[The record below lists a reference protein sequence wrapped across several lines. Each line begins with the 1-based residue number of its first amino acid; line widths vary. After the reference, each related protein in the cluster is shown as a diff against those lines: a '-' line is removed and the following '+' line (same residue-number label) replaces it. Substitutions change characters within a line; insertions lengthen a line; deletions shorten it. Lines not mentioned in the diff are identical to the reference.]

1 MIRQIIGKCANG
13 LTKLIR
19 IRCGDCPL
27 NPVALQIIEQGPY
40 FVFYTFIHFFAFLYP
55 IVYAVTQFR

>member
-19 IRCGDCPL
+19 IRGRYRPF
-27 NPVALQIIEQGPY
+27 NTVALQIIEQGPY

-55 IVYAVTQFR
+55 IAYAVTHFR